1 GGDDDDRAPLGG
13 RHVCYRQTQMTAHG
27 RTSVHLIGVPLD
39 LGGGRRGVD
48 MGPSA
53 LRIAGLSERLSALGY
68 SVADRGDLVAPIREI
83 QELRHEH
90 KKYITEIAHV
100 CQDVEETALASLL

>member
-1 GGDDDDRAPLGG
+1 
-13 RHVCYRQTQMTAHG
+13 M
-27 RTSVHLIGVPLD
+27 SFVHLIGVPLD

-53 LRIAGLSERLSALGY
+53 LRITGLSERLVALGY
-68 SVADRGDLVAPIREI
+68 SVADRGDLLSPIPET

-100 CQDVEETALASLL
+100 CQHVYETALASLLANSLPIVLGGDH